1 MIVAFKNF
9 KRNRMVNL
17 TATSIRHFL
26 PDIKI
31 YCITLYKQNYDTEY
45 ANQEPL
51 HDYIEEIMA
60 PTKYIS
66 PIDVHDSTQYGA
78 TSGFANPCNGMYF
91 CEGYNLIYSM
101 FEGINEP
108 VLILGEDHYFT
119 KKTSLEEMLSTVGAW
134 DVCYGDWDSWPGHPR
149 ANGSIL
155 CIVPSKVSHIFPIPE
170 VMGSI
175 EDQVGEFIL
184 KNIPG
189 DRLHRLSTREALN
202 YHGDGRYT
210 NSSEE
215 MILDLK
221 AAGIL

>member
-31 YCITLYKQNYDTEY
+31 YCITLYKQDYNAEY

-51 HDYIEEIMA
+51 HDYIEEVTA

-66 PIDVHDSTQYGA
+66 HIDVHDSIQYGT

-108 VLILGEDHYFT
+108 VLILGEDHFFT
-119 KKTSLEEMLSTVGAW
+119 SGQTLYELMAFDY
-134 DVCYGDWDSWPGHPR
+134 DVAYGDWDSWPGHLR
-149 ANGSIL
+149 ANGSII
-155 CIVPSKVSHIFPIPE
+155 CIVPSKVKDIFPIPE
-170 VMGSI
+170 VVGSI
-175 EDQVGEFIL
+175 EDQVGAFVL
-184 KNIPG
+184 QHIPEG
-189 DRLHRLSTREALN
+189 RLHRLSTREALN
-202 YHGDGRYT
+202 YHNDGCYT

-215 MILDLK
+215 MISEMTK
-221 AAGIL
+221 AGII